1 MAGSDKMSEEE
12 KKLSSRVISFSELA
26 ADKLSASQRE
36 NIVRRKIP
44 YTDPYFRMLD
54 AGHALLLEQKRSREL
69 VNGLPGDLQ
78 QILMEL
84 ESIIKDI
91 TLSAME
97 DDFDYH
103 TQLNRYYFLMMRV
116 HRLSS
121 VLSFKMG
128 RFMKNRTAV
137 EKYFGSD
144 GRTGYQNFVNRLTRL
159 VSASDELI
167 LSSSLFMDGM
177 EKDALLPEELLSKR
191 AQSTE
196 RTMEMTMI
204 SRS

>member
-1 MAGSDKMSEEE
+1 MSGNDKMTEEE
-12 KKLSSRVISFSELA
+12 KKLASRVISFSELA

-36 NIVRRKIP
+36 SIVRRKIP

-54 AGHALLLEQKRSREL
+54 AGHALLMEQKRSIDI

-84 ESIIKDI
+84 ESIIKEI
-91 TLSAME
+91 TLTAME

-103 TQLNRYYFLMMRV
+103 TQLNRYYFHMMRV

-121 VLSFKMG
+121 VLSFKMSH
-128 RFMKNRTAV
+128 FMKNRTAV

-144 GRTGYQNFVNRLTRL
+144 GKSSYQNFVNRLNRL

-167 LSSSLFMDGM
+167 LSSNLFMDGM
-177 EKDALLPEELLSKR
+177 EKDTLLPEELRSKR
-191 AQSTE
+191 VLSTE
-196 RTMEMTMI
+196 RTMEMT
-204 SRS
+204 RG